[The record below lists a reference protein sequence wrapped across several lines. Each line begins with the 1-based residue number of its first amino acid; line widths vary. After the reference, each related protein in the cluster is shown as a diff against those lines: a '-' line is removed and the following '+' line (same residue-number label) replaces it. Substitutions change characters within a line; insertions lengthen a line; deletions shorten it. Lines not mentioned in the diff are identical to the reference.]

1 MSNLKSYV
9 IHTIGG
15 GWGKE
20 TIEENL
26 IKVSVIRGTDFPK
39 LEKLDFS
46 SVPIR
51 FETLK
56 KIESRTLQ
64 VGDLII
70 EVSGGSA
77 SSGQRTGRCLYIT
90 QEILDNL
97 GKYVIPA
104 SFCRLLRLDK
114 EKINSKFI
122 YYQIAEMHLSDQI
135 GIYENQSTGISN
147 FQFNLFLDEI
157 FPKIT
162 DLNKQNSIVDIFNSI
177 DQKIQLNTQIN
188 QTLEQIAQALFK
200 SWFVDFDPVRAK
212 VQALSDGMSLEQA
225 ELTAMQ
231 AISGKTAEEL
241 TALSQTH
248 PERYAELAE
257 TAKAFPCE
265 MVEVDGVEVP
275 RGWDNQSVGDVIN
288 VVDYVAN
295 GSFAT
300 LKENVT
306 LLTEP
311 DYAIYVRTTDFNS
324 GFSKELRY
332 VNKSA
337 YDFLAK
343 SVLIGNEVIISNV
356 GDVGTVFRSPSWLG
370 MPMTL
375 GSNAI
380 ALKNYDIPHY
390 LYLYFSS
397 HKGQHDISSIV
408 TGSAQLKFNKTNFRS
423 LKVLMPN
430 NSLLTKFE
438 KFVLPIFEKI
448 DANMAENLK
457 LAEIRDLLLPRL
469 LSGNALWIKK

>member
-1 MSNLKSYV
+1 MSKLSNYISVQNGYAFKSKDFIKNLSGMPVIKIGNVTGGSFIDLSSYDTISEEIARKVKSFQTKDDD
-9 IHTIGG
+9 I
-15 GWGKE
+15 
-20 TIEENL
+20 L
-26 IKVSVIRGTDFPK
+26 IAMTGANVGKVSRIAKGTQPCLINQRVGRFILKEDCPY
-39 LEKLDFS
+39 S
-46 SVPIR
+46 S
-51 FETLK
+51 
-56 KIESRTLQ
+56 
-64 VGDLII
+64 D
-70 EVSGGSA
+70 
-77 SSGQRTGRCLYIT
+77 
-90 QEILDNL
+90 
-97 GKYVIPA
+97 
-104 SFCRLLRLDK
+104 
-114 EKINSKFI
+114 FI
-122 YYQIAEMHLSDQI
+122 YYLVSSNKSFQYFSNTADGAAQP
-135 GIYENQSTGISN
+135 NISGKLIEDLEFPDISPKSAN
-147 FQFNLFLDEI
+147 KAGKYLKVLDE
-157 FPKIT
+157 
-162 DLNKQNSIVDIFNSI
+162 
-177 DQKIQLNTQIN
+177 KIQLNTQIN

-212 VQALSDGMSLEQA
+212 VQALSDGLSLEQA
-225 ELTAMQ
+225 ELAAMQ
-231 AISGKTAEEL
+231 AISGKTPEEL
-241 TALSQTH
+241 TALSQTQ
-248 PERYAELAE
+248 PDRYAELAE

-265 MVEVDGVEVP
+265 MVEVDGGEVP
-275 RGWDNQSVGDVIN
+275 KGWEYKSVGDFIN

-311 DYAIYVRTTDFNS
+311 DYAIYIRTTDFNS

-332 VNKSA
+332 VDKSA

-469 LSGNALWIKK
+469 LSGDFL